1 MLRKTICA
9 LLAGLSPIASLAK
22 EVLLAPP
29 EGATGDDIAL
39 IWIHGADCNAEA
51 YQTMAQEAQSQAAA
65 AGKRLWV
72 GIPQFILSTPEPI
85 LIDHYFESSLSS
97 LKGMG
102 FSSDNVFIAGHSLG
116 GVMS

>member
-29 EGATGDDIAL
+29 EGATGDDVAI
-39 IWIHGADCNAEA
+39 IWIHGMDCNAEG
-51 YQTMAQEAQSQAAA
+51 YQALAEEAQNQAAA

-72 GIPQFILSTPEPI
+72 GIP
-85 LIDHYFESSLSS
+85 
-97 LKGMG
+97 
-102 FSSDNVFIAGHSLG
+102 
-116 GVMS
+116 